1 MSITSS
7 SMALSSVMKQVVNC
21 KPTLHQLHSIPFF
34 AGWALFFPLECDRF
48 WVSNCLISRGHIL
61 SVLAI
66 DFTMTMIWIL
76 LSLVFS
82 FGVLSNGV
90 GMNISSRPAVVHLGA
105 ILNLDSVIGKVAK
118 VAMES
123 AVEDVNVNNGI
134 LHGTKLVLK
143 MQDSNHSG
151 FLGIVEALQFMET
164 GIVAIIGP
172 QSSVLAHVIS
182 HVANE
187 LQVPI
192 VSFAA
197 TDPTL
202 SSLQYP
208 FFVRAVQNDLFQ
220 MAAVAEIVDHYN
232 WREVIAIFV
241 DDEYGRNGVAAL
253 GDQLY
258 DRRCKISYKAAMSPE
273 MDQDEIANVLVKVAM
288 MESRILILHTYPEL
302 GLKVFDLAHNLGMA
316 GTGYVW
322 IATGWLSTVLDTN
335 LPLPS
340 VSMNLI
346 QGVLTL
352 RMHTP
357 DSEQKRKFFSRWNN
371 LTRESKSGPLGL
383 SSYGLYAY
391 DAVWLLAHA
400 INAFFDQGGTIEFS
414 HDQRLKDG
422 HGGNLHLEAMKIFTE
437 GNLFLKNILQSNL
450 TGLTGPI
457 QFTSDG
463 SLIHPAYDIINVIG
477 SGFQRIGYWSNSSG
491 LSILPPEKLFMKPPS
506 SSSSTQQLYNMTWP
520 GQTMMRPR
528 GWVLPNNGRQL
539 RIGVPNRVSYHEFV
553 SQVRGSE
560 FEGYCIDV
568 FTAALNLLPYGV
580 PYRFI
585 PFGDGHK
592 NPDYNDL
599 VNLITSDFIDAAIGD
614 IAIVTSR
621 TRIVDFTQPY
631 MASGLV
637 VVAPATKANSN
648 QWAFLQPFTPMMWCI
663 TGIFFLVVGAVVWI
677 LEHRTNDEFRGP
689 PRKQIIT
696 ILWFSFSTMFFAH
709 RENTVSTLGRL
720 VLLIWLFVVL
730 IINSSYTASLTS
742 ILTVQQLSSPIKGFE
757 SLILSNEPIGFPQG
771 SYAENYLSKVLN
783 IPKSRLVPL
792 GSAAEYERALQAGP
806 KKDGVAA
813 VVDERAYV
821 ELFLSTRCKF
831 TIVGEE
837 FTNFGW
843 GFAFPKD
850 SPLAVDMSTAVLTLS
865 ENGDLQRIHDKW
877 LTRRACN
884 SQGLVLESDQL
895 HLSSFWGLYAV
906 CGSACFL
913 ALLVYFILMIYQ
925 FVRHFGKEP
934 KSSDRSSSP
943 STRLRTF
950 LSFVDEKDE
959 TTKTRFKRRCTEMSS
974 HSNKKEDESTNASKR
989 KDVEIFYSLRQLLA
1003 GGTSKRFAF
1012 CSTMIYPL

>member
-1 MSITSS
+1 
-7 SMALSSVMKQVVNC
+7 
-21 KPTLHQLHSIPFF
+21 
-34 AGWALFFPLECDRF
+34 
-48 WVSNCLISRGHIL
+48 
-61 SVLAI
+61 
-66 DFTMTMIWIL
+66 MTMVWIL
-76 LSLVFS
+76 FSLVFS
-82 FGVLSNGV
+82 FGLLSTGV
-90 GMNISSRPAVVHLGA
+90 GMNISSRPPVVHLGA
-105 ILNLDSVIGKVAK
+105 ILTLDSVIGKVAK
-118 VAMES
+118 VAIDA
-123 AVEDVNVNNGI
+123 AVEDVNANYSI
-134 LHGTKLVLK
+134 LHGAKLVLK

-187 LQVPI
+187 LQVPL

-232 WREVIAIFV
+232 WREVTAIFI
-241 DDEYGRNGVAAL
+241 DDDHGRNGVAAL
-253 GDQLY
+253 GDQLAQ
-258 DRRCKISYKAAMSPE
+258 RNCKISYKAAMSPQTA
-273 MDQDEIANVLVKVAM
+273 QDDIAKVLAKVEM
-288 MESRILILHTYPEL
+288 MESRVLILHTYPEL
-302 GLKVFDLAHNLGMA
+302 GLKVFDLAHNLGMT

-322 IATGWLSTVLDTN
+322 IATSWLSTILDTN

-340 VSMNLI
+340 VSMNSI
-346 QGVLTL
+346 QGVITL
-352 RMHTP
+352 RVHTP
-357 DSEQKRKFFSRWNN
+357 ESEQKRKFFSRWSN
-371 LTRESKSGPLGL
+371 LTRETKSRPFGL
-383 SSYGLYAY
+383 SVYGLYAY
-391 DAVWLLAHA
+391 DTVWMVAHA
-400 INAFFDQGGTIEFS
+400 INAFFDQGGTIAFS

-437 GNLFLKNILQSNL
+437 GKLFLKNILQSNL

-477 SGFQRIGYWSNSSG
+477 SGFQRIGYWSNYSG
-491 LSILPPEKLFMKPPS
+491 LSVLPPETLFIKPPNRLS
-506 SSSSTQQLYNMTWP
+506 SNQQLQSVVWP
-520 GQTMMRPR
+520 GQTMIRPR

-539 RIGVPNRVSYHEFV
+539 RIGVPNRVSYREFV
-553 SQVRGSE
+553 SQAKGSDV
-560 FEGYCIDV
+560 FHGYCIDV

-592 NPDYNDL
+592 SPNYNDL
-599 VNLITSDFIDAAIGD
+599 VNLIATDFFDAAIGD

-631 MASGLV
+631 MESGLV
-637 VVAPATKANSN
+637 VVAPATESKSS
-648 QWAFLQPFTPMMWCI
+648 QWAFLQPFTPMMWFV
-663 TGIFFLVVGAVVWI
+663 TGILFLVVGAVVWI

-689 PRKQIIT
+689 PKRQLIT
-696 ILWFSFSTMFFAH
+696 ILWFSFSTMFFTH

-720 VLLIWLFVVL
+720 VLFIWLFVVL

-742 ILTVQQLSSPIKGFE
+742 ILTAQQLSSPIKGIE
-757 SLILSNEPIGFPQG
+757 SLIVSNEPIGFAQS
-771 SYAENYLSKVLN
+771 SYAENYLSEILN

-806 KKDGVAA
+806 NKGGVAA
-813 VVDERAYV
+813 VVDERAYA
-821 ELFLSTRCKF
+821 EHFLSTRCKF
-831 TIVGEE
+831 TIVGHE

-850 SPLAVDMSTAVLTLS
+850 SPLAVDMSTAILTLS
-865 ENGDLQRIHDKW
+865 ENGDLQRIHNKW

-884 SQGLVLESDQL
+884 SQGAMLESDQL
-895 HLSSFWGLYAV
+895 QLRSFWGLYAI

-913 ALLVYFILMIYQ
+913 ALLVYFILMVRQ
-925 FVRHFGKEP
+925 FSRHFCEKPE
-934 KSSDRSSSP
+934 SSDQSNSRS
-943 STRLRTF
+943 TCLRTF
-950 LSFVDEKDE
+950 LSFVDEKEE
-959 TTKTRFKRRCTEMSS
+959 TIKIRSEGRRSERSL
-974 HSNKKEDESTNASKR
+974 HSNKKENESTNVSKR
-989 KDVEIFYSLRQLLA
+989 TDGEI
-1003 GGTSKRFAF
+1003 
-1012 CSTMIYPL
+1012 CSDDNIYDGN